1 MLEIEVDQDEE
12 ALEIE
17 DEYEEDDDGGM
28 NDDEYGIV
36 ATSAPAIL
44 DQDFDKPQHES
55 TYSFYSSTSMLKLNT
70 YNLVSKIN
78 MSSSRVNSNNELA
91 AISPSRQKKSSAQH
105 STAQLDA
112 LEQPQDEVKQPPV
125 VVVKQHKLKFKDQ
138 QTNEE
143 QLPSAG
149 EDYSQSATTPKS
161 KIKSCIKPS
170 TASSGYRLL

>member
-1 MLEIEVDQDEE
+1 M
-12 ALEIE
+12 
-17 DEYEEDDDGGM
+17 
-28 NDDEYGIV
+28 

-105 STAQLDA
+105 STAQLDV
-112 LEQPQDEVKQPPV
+112 LEQPPDEVKQPPPV
-125 VVVKQHKLKFKDQ
+125 IVKHKLKFKDQ

-143 QLPSAG
+143 QLASTG
-149 EDYSQSATTPKS
+149 EEYSQSATTPKS

-170 TASSGYRLL
+170 TASSGYRLLFY